1 MERFSPSLRRMRVS
15 SDIQLPKYSLLVAS
29 SGFLRASNIP
39 YRPLYVRSKTWVRRY
54 TTDPGPRGSEE
65 RVVILGSGW
74 GGWTVSRKLSPS
86 KFNRTIISPRSYFV
100 FTPLL
105 TDAAVGSLNF
115 SEIVEPVRDRKNTVN
130 FIQAAARSVDFHRK
144 VITCETSVVRSG
156 VTESARVE
164 QTQPGKQR
172 RAWEHGQVV
181 EVPYDKLIIA
191 VGCAARTFNTPGV
204 RDNAL
209 FFKDVGDARKVKR
222 RIRECF
228 ELAAMP
234 RVTPQMRQYL
244 VHFAIVGAGPTGT
257 ELSASLRDFIH
268 GDMFKIYPQLKSDV
282 RITLYDVAP
291 TVLSMF
297 DKSLSRYAMETL
309 KREGVTIKT
318 NHHIEELRWGI
329 PNAEGPYEMDPKS
342 CLTLRTKENG
352 EEGVGMCV
360 WATGNEI
367 GPFVNRALNTID
379 QFPTSSAV
387 AKETGSRVIQPGN
400 TTWKVKKA
408 PKVGAILVDDHLR
421 VQLESAEGQVAV
433 LQDVFA
439 VGDNC
444 MLESGSPPATAQAT
458 SQEAIW
464 LAKALNRGNIDKS
477 PGFSFKNLGVLAYIG
492 SSKAL
497 MQLPHEGGNGQDS
510 DWFFRGIKGYPAWLI
525 WKGAYLSMSMSWR
538 NRLRILFSWF
548 SNWAFG
554 RDVSRY

>member
-1 MERFSPSLRRMRVS
+1 MGGLSPKFYRMRL
-15 SDIQLPKYSLLVAS
+15 ITNAQLLQYPQLIAR
-29 SGFLRASNIP
+29 SGNLPAYHPPLSHV
-39 YRPLYVRSKTWVRRY
+39 YRQKKAQVRRY
-54 TTDPGPRGSEE
+54 TTDPQPRGNEE

-130 FIQAAARSVDFHRK
+130 FIQAAARTVDFHRK
-144 VITCETSVVRSG
+144 VITCEASVVQSG

-164 QTQPGKQR
+164 QNEPEKER
-172 RAWEHGQVV
+172 RAWEQGQLF

-234 RVTPQMRQYL
+234 KVTPQMRKYL
-244 VHFAIVGAGPTGT
+244 LHFAIVGAGPTGT
-257 ELSASLRDFIH
+257 ELSACLCDLIH
-268 GDMFKIYPQLKSDV
+268 EDMFKVYPQLKHDI

-309 KREGVTIKT
+309 RREGVTIKT
-318 NHHIEELRWGI
+318 KHHIEELRWGE
-329 PNAEGPYEMDPKS
+329 PNTEGPHEMDPKH

-367 GPFVNRALNTID
+367 NTFVNKALNTVD
-379 QFPTSSAV
+379 RFPISSAI
-387 AKETGSRVIQPGN
+387 AKTTGSPIIN
-400 TTWKVKKA
+400 TSDTTWKVKRV
-408 PKVGAILVDDHLR
+408 PGVGALLVDDHLR
-421 VQLESAEGQVAV
+421 LQLESTDGQTAV
-433 LQDVFA
+433 VQDVFA
-439 VGDNC
+439 IGDNC

-458 SQEAIW
+458 RQEAIW
-464 LAKALNRGNIDKS
+464 LAKSLNRGNIDQS
-477 PGFSFKNLGVLAYIG
+477 SGFSFKNLGVLAYIG

-497 MQLPHEGGNGQDS
+497 MQLPHEGDNEQSS
-510 DWFFRGIKGYPAWLI
+510 DGFFRGIKGYPAWLI

-538 NRLRILFSWF
+538 NRLRILYSWI